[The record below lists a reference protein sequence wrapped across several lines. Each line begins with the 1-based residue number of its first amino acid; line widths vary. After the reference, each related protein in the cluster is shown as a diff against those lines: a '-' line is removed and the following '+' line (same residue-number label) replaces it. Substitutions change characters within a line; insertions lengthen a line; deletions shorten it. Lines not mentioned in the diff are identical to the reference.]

1 MSMRIVQ
8 VMLCALFVMMFA
20 ACSDRPVSI
29 QALKARPGGAADT
42 DTSRFPFFFDE
53 RFEESA
59 VAGVPSIRFVRKAKT
74 GSLPKGVAVS
84 PEGSTLFVT
93 NFGRVKSWNMFVF
106 NAATLE
112 RADTIAFDGNGVEM
126 AFIPGSG
133 RLLVSNFRMHK
144 VQEIDTETL
153 ETVRSWPVGKN
164 PKTIAVSADGKRAY
178 VSNWTSDNITAL
190 DLVSGKVVGS
200 VYTGN
205 QPRGIAV
212 SPDGRTLYVSNC
224 AGGSLVRVDA
234 EKLEITGTLTFS
246 KRKPTGPRHVA
257 LSPDGQ
263 RIYVTIQKLASLFV
277 VDAGAMKVVGKA
289 RTGAGPKTV
298 DITPDGRFGFTANFS
313 MSSVTAV
320 NLATME
326 SRTFPQ
332 PALKRACGLDISPDG
347 SKLYVT
353 GWKAGLLA
361 EYAITYPDNAM

>member
-1 MSMRIVQ
+1 MTARALPLLLSAALVLMS
-8 VMLCALFVMMFA
+8 A
-20 ACSDRPVSI
+20 ACSDRSVS
-29 QALKARPGGAADT
+29 QKARRALPGGTADM
-42 DTSRFPFFFDE
+42 DNRQFPFFFDE
-53 RFEESA
+53 RFEEGA
-59 VAGVPSIRFVRKAKT
+59 AAGVPSIRFVRKAKT

-84 PEGSTLFVT
+84 PDGATLFVT
-93 NFGRVKSWNMFVF
+93 NFGRVKTWNIFVF
-106 NAATLE
+106 NATTLE

-126 AFIPGSG
+126 AFVPGSG

-144 VQEIDTETL
+144 VHEIDTETL
-153 ETVRSWPVGKN
+153 ETVRSYPVGKN

-190 DLVSGKVVGS
+190 DLVAGKVIGS

-234 EKLEITGTLTFS
+234 DRLEITGKLAFG

-257 LSPDGQ
+257 LSPDG
-263 RIYVTIQKLASLFV
+263 RRVYVTLQKLASLFV
-277 VDAGAMKVVGKA
+277 VDAGTMMVVGKA

-298 DITPDGRFGFTANFS
+298 GITPDGRFGFTANFS

-326 SRTFPQ
+326 SKTFPQ
-332 PALKRACGLDISPDG
+332 PVLKRACGLDISPDG

-361 EYAITYPDNAM
+361 EYDITYP